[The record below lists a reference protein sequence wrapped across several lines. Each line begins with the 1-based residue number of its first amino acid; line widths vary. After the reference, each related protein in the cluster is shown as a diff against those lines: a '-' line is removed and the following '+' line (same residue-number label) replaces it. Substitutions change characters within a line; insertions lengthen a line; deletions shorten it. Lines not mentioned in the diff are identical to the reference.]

1 ADIAVTICEDLWQDG
16 GPVAAARAAVADLL
30 LTVNASPYEATKTDQ
45 RLELAA
51 RRAREALGPLA
62 YVNHVGGQDE
72 LVFDGDSIVVDE
84 GGKVLERAPQFTE
97 GLLTVDLD
105 LARTEH
111 GVDEYAGIQVVRTT
125 ISDEPLPAYAPAPA
139 GI

>member
-1 ADIAVTICEDLWQDG
+1 
-16 GPVAAARAAVADLL
+16 
-30 LTVNASPYEATKTDQ
+30 
-45 RLELAA
+45 
-51 RRAREALGPLA
+51 
-62 YVNHVGGQDE
+62 
-72 LVFDGDSIVVDE
+72 
-84 GGKVLERAPQFTE
+84 KVLARAPQFTE

-139 GI
+139 GIAPRLAPAAEIYAAIVTGLRDYVHKNGHTSVVLGLSGGIDSALTATIACDALGASNVYGISNPSRYSSEHS